1 MSVDTGFKIEPKVL
15 LTEAINSVAL
25 LGAPFQSPTFWTW
38 KTLAKMIDG
47 LPLTEPREIELFE
60 NCTGR
65 RYDRRARRIVRR
77 LILLAGRRAGKDR
90 FLSAVA
96 VWRAALA
103 QDWRKHISA
112 GEGAVV
118 ILLGADKKQASILR
132 KYCRGLLRTPLLARE
147 VLRDTDQII
156 EFKNGA
162 SLEIITNN
170 AALVRGRS
178 AIGVC
183 GSECCQWKTDAENSS
198 SDEEVVTAAEPSM
211 AMCPD
216 LPGGILFLGSSVFRK
231 RGYMFRR
238 YRELHGNNDAEDL
251 CWFAPSTTM
260 NPALP
265 RNVIDRA
272 LAENPNRAGA
282 EYLNTWR
289 EDSADFVP
297 PDVVESCTD
306 FKVYERPPTQIGT
319 VHYVAFCDAAGGLG
333 SDSFTL
339 AIAHRE
345 PDEAG
350 TVVLDL
356 LREKKPRFIPRDV
369 VAEFAALLK
378 AYGVL
383 EVSGD
388 KFAGGFHADKWSQ
401 NGILFKPCERT
412 TSENYL
418 HWLPML
424 LARRAR
430 LLDNATLRA
439 QVCALE
445 HYIPP
450 GGHETVRHPQVAS
463 AHDDCATSAAG
474 AMVQAGNRL
483 AFNTNYAQWVGGDD
497 AVADSAGNEF
507 WRQMQ
512 LRQYLAACGMPP
524 WIKF

>member
-1 MSVDTGFKIEPKVL
+1 MAADFKIKPKVL
-15 LTEAINSVAL
+15 LSEAMTSLAL

-38 KTLAKMIDG
+38 KTLAKVIDG
-47 LPLTEPREIELFE
+47 LPLTEPREIQLFE
-60 NCTGR
+60 ECSGR
-65 RYDRRARRIVRR
+65 HYDRQARRTVRR

-103 QDWRKHISA
+103 QDWQKHISA

-178 AIGVC
+178 AIGVF
-183 GSECCQWKTDAENSS
+183 GSECCQWKTDEANSS

-231 RGYMFRR
+231 RGFMYRKF
-238 YRELHGNNDAEDL
+238 RELHGNDNADDL
-251 CWFAPSTTM
+251 CWFAPSATM

-265 RNVIDRA
+265 QGVIDRA
-272 LAENPNRAGA
+272 LAENPNKASA
-282 EYLNTWR
+282 EYLNVWR
-289 EDSADFVP
+289 EDSSDFVP
-297 PDVVESCTD
+297 PDVVEACTD
-306 FKVYERPPTQIGT
+306 FKVYERPPQPGI
-319 VHYVAFCDAAGGLG
+319 HYVAFCDAAGGLG

-345 PDEAG
+345 PDEAS

-356 LREKKPRFIPRDV
+356 LREKRPRFIPRDT
-369 VAEFAALLK
+369 VAEFSAILKPSMFLKFQGINLPAVFTPTSGHRTASFSRPVSARRLKIICTGCRCCWRDALGCSITRRCARKL
-378 AYGVL
+378 AR
-383 EVSGD
+383 
-388 KFAGGFHADKWSQ
+388 WSITSRRAVTRSC
-401 NGILFKPCERT
+401 GIRKSPRRT
-412 TSENYL
+412 TT
-418 HWLPML
+418 
-424 LARRAR
+424 ARHP
-430 LLDNATLRA
+430 LRA
-439 QVCALE
+439 
-445 HYIPP
+445 P
-450 GGHETVRHPQVAS
+450 
-463 AHDDCATSAAG
+463 
-474 AMVQAGNRL
+474 
-483 AFNTNYAQWVGGDD
+483 W
-497 AVADSAGNEF
+497 
-507 WRQMQ
+507 WRP
-512 LRQYLAACGMPP
+512 AIGSH
-524 WIKF
+524 F